1 MTCMGQRRPELSVAL
16 LVLRAGL
23 GVFLLLWS
31 VDKMVAP
38 EQTAKI
44 FQFFYQTP
52 LPASFAP
59 AVGALEAALS
69 LALLAGLW
77 KTWTYGAALVLHTIS
92 TLSTWKQLAAPF
104 GENHLFLAA
113 IPVLAGF
120 ATLFLLRREDTL
132 LTLGGRGVTRT
143 PPSA

>member
-1 MTCMGQRRPELSVAL
+1 MRRPELSVAL

-31 VDKMVAP
+31 IDKMVAP

-44 FQFFYQTP
+44 FQFFYWTP
-52 LPASFAP
+52 LPAGFAP

-92 TLSTWKQLAAPF
+92 TLATWKQLAAPF

-120 ATLFLLRREDTL
+120 VTLFLLRHEDTL
-132 LTLGGRGVTRT
+132 LTLGGRGPR
-143 PPSA
+143 PS

>member
-1 MTCMGQRRPELSVAL
+1 
-16 LVLRAGL
+16 
-23 GVFLLLWS
+23 
-31 VDKMVAP
+31 MVAP

-44 FQFFYQTP
+44 FQFFYWTP
-52 LPASFAP
+52 LPAGFAP

-92 TLSTWKQLAAPF
+92 TLATWKQLAAPF

-120 ATLFLLRREDTL
+120 VTLFLLRHEDTL
-132 LTLGGRGVTRT
+132 LTLGGRGPR
-143 PPSA
+143 PS

>member
-1 MTCMGQRRPELSVAL
+1 MRPRELPVAL
-16 LVLRAGL
+16 LVLRVGL

-31 VDKMVAP
+31 LDKMVAP
-38 EQTAKI
+38 EQTVKI
-44 FQFFYQTP
+44 FQFFYRTP

-77 KTWTYGAALVLHTIS
+77 RTWTYGAALALHTIS
-92 TLSTWKQLAAPF
+92 TLATWKQLASPF

-120 ATLFLLRREDTL
+120 VTLFLLRREDTL
-132 LTLGGRGVTRT
+132 LTLGGRGVIRT
-143 PPSA
+143 APSA

>member
-1 MTCMGQRRPELSVAL
+1 VAL
-16 LVLRAGL
+16 LVLRGGL

-31 VDKMVAP
+31 IDKMVAP

-44 FQFFYQTP
+44 FQFFYKTP
-52 LPASFAP
+52 LSVSFAP

-77 KTWTYGAALVLHTIS
+77 KTWTYGAALAIHSIS

-104 GENHLFLAA
+104 GEHHLFLAA

-120 ATLFLLRREDTL
+120 VTLFLLRREDTL
-132 LTLGGRGVTRT
+132 LAVGGRGVTG
-143 PPSA
+143 PASSS